1 MQQASA
7 LSASVHIGR
16 LKAPYRNWRG
26 PIAVFR
32 PAKGT
37 LPLPGCL
44 PKMDDGNLKYQLAR
58 CFDAA
63 LNQFIASE
71 GSEADTAENRGRLAA
86 RLVVLSKLGETDE
99 HQLASNAALYLRAFA
114 GAMRIASRAK
124 PAQAEADLTSHIAL
138 GPDAIDAMVEAL
150 HRCLDELPQG
160 GVSSTA
166 RDVLQKAILEA
177 AGHGERNADKLQ
189 AFALEKLRTRS

>member
-1 MQQASA
+1 MSGVRM
-7 LSASVHIGR
+7 LLIETG
-16 LKAPYRNWRG
+16 
-26 PIAVFR
+26 AVQLLHLDLT
-32 PAKGT
+32 KGT
-37 LPLPGCL
+37 LPLPGRL

-58 CFDAA
+58 SFDAA
-63 LNQFIASE
+63 LSQFIASE

-114 GAMRIASRAK
+114 GAMRIASSAK

-150 HRCLDELPQG
+150 HRCLDELP
-160 GVSSTA
+160 
-166 RDVLQKAILEA
+166 
-177 AGHGERNADKLQ
+177 HGASPQRRGMSCK
-189 AFALEKLRTRS
+189 KRS